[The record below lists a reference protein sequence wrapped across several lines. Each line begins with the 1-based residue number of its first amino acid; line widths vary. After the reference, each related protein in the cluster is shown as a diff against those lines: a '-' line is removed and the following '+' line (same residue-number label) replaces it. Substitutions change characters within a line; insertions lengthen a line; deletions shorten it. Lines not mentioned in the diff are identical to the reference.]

1 MITVALVHLLVS
13 KKVCYI
19 LCAHLYSSW
28 DLPRNMY
35 ELNIQDQY
43 WRTPIHC
50 YTKSIKSYQYQ
61 HQLQRGWTDG
71 IADRKHDS
79 FVRKPF
85 GTSPTEAWLVTL
97 EQKSMWISCEG
108 IVWRQHI
115 RQPQTRVWWI
125 RGFHPPAEGGEPM
138 GCWMHIC
145 MFVKL
150 FSCKVEQ
157 AKVNS
162 SKSMRALGGGILQQ
176 LCRSC
181 SNSTPFN
188 CIAPAFWASGQFS
201 GIPSFQ
207 IHSSHR
213 ESRAS
218 MNDIPIDDMVGPLI
232 GYGKDWYIESIQGH
246 GISGYMMES

>member
-1 MITVALVHLLVS
+1 M
-13 KKVCYI
+13 
-19 LCAHLYSSW
+19 
-28 DLPRNMY
+28 
-35 ELNIQDQY
+35 
-43 WRTPIHC
+43 
-50 YTKSIKSYQYQ
+50 
-61 HQLQRGWTDG
+61 GWWYCG
-71 IADRKHDS
+71 ERKHDS

-85 GTSPTEAWLVTL
+85 GTSPTEAETCNVRAEEHVDFL
-97 EQKSMWISCEG
+97 
-108 IVWRQHI
+108 WRDGMKARHI

-125 RGFHPPAEGGEPM
+125 RGFHPPAEGGQPM
-138 GCWMHIC
+138 GCWMHVC

-218 MNDIPIDDMVGPLI
+218 MNDIPIDDMAGPPK
-232 GYGKDWYIESIQGH
+232 GYGKDWHMKVFKVMLFQATWWNPSCHLHLDATGSLHNIYQCSMAWYVR
-246 GISGYMMES
+246 ISQRGYWPVVRVA